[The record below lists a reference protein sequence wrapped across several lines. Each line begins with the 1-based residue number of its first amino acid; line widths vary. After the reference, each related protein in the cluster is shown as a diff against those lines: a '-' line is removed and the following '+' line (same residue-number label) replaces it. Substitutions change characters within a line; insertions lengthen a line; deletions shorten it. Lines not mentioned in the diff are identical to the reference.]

1 MPSKENRP
9 LPMKCC
15 RTLSQTWNLVKIAFF
30 VIVLAAC
37 PTATWAAPV
46 ISSVTPRSVRPAQ
59 TTEVTLVGTELTSPL
74 NAWTTFAA
82 DVKVLATAEG
92 ADDSKTAKLA
102 ITLTE
107 KSAVGVGGLV
117 VSNAQGV
124 SQLFLVMVD
133 DLPATTDGGK
143 NNTAETAQGV
153 DQPTNII
160 GTSSGTTHDYYSFQV
175 TAEEVISFDVYAS
188 RIGSS
193 MDPVLRLLTAA
204 GDELA
209 YADDSDGLNTD
220 CRFRHQFATAGT
232 YIIEVADSGYKSG
245 QPYALRIGNFPNV
258 TTAFPL
264 GIQQGAE
271 AAVGFTGPSKDEAQV
286 SSIYENGNANG
297 TLLAV
302 SARAAD
308 SNASGMALAIA
319 LGGVQVVEQ
328 EPNDEF
334 KQASQINL
342 PGGASGLLDQA
353 GDVDLFKFQAEK
365 GKRLRFRGYSRS
377 LGSPAVVKY
386 RVLKVDGTQVAAAA
400 VTDEDEF
407 VLSWVVPE
415 TGEYL
420 LEAVDL
426 LRRGGNNFGYLIT
439 AEQGNSFSLSLKN
452 DKATKNKYLVDAKLG
467 AISFPVTVARDG
479 YDGPITITTTND
491 IPGLLWYRN
500 VLAKG
505 VNAATVV
512 VQFPADIEAGALV
525 NFQIVGAAEI
535 DGQTVQI
542 PLMSR
547 EWIRTQ
553 FTMMSHP
560 PSYLNRLFQYATVET
575 TAEFFEPAFTPAVAY
590 VPRGSKTATLSMTTK
605 SKLEAFKGALVP
617 FYGDIS
623 DGVSVAGKDNK
634 GTHAITVTVAEDLTP
649 EQAKEKS
656 FTVHAFAE
664 HAGRGH
670 MVSRTVTIEVIDPIT
685 VSVELAAAI
694 TVGESQKMKVVV
706 VRGPGSKAEAV
717 TVAVQGLPKTV
728 TVPAEL
734 TIAADKSEI
743 EVEIKAAANAEAVAI
758 QDVLVTANT
767 KYAGKDVQASSN
779 KIVVQVK
786 AAE

>member
-1 MPSKENRP
+1 
-9 LPMKCC
+9 MKCC
-15 RTLSQTWNLVKIAFF
+15 PTLSQTLNLIKTAFSI
-30 VIVLAAC
+30 IVLTAC
-37 PTATWAAPV
+37 FSTTWAAPV
-46 ISSVTPRSVRPAQ
+46 ISSVTPRSIRPAQ

-74 NAWTTFAA
+74 NVWTTFAA
-82 DVKVLATAEG
+82 DVKVLAAAEG
-92 ADDSKTAKLA
+92 TDDSKTAKLA
-102 ITLTE
+102 ITLTD

-117 VSNAQGV
+117 VSSATGV

-143 NNTAETAQGV
+143 NNTAGTAQGV

-160 GTSSGTTHDYYSFQV
+160 GTSSGTTHDYYSFQ
-175 TAEEVISFDVYAS
+175 AKAGELISFDVYAS

-193 MDPVLRLLTAA
+193 MDPVLRLLTAV
-204 GDELA
+204 GNELA

-220 CRFRHQFATAGT
+220 CRFRHQFVTAGT

-264 GIQQGAE
+264 GIQQGVE
-271 AAVGFTGPSKDEAQV
+271 ATVGFTGPSRDEAQV
-286 SSIYENGNANG
+286 SSIYENGNAAG
-297 TLLAV
+297 TLMAV
-302 SARAAD
+302 SARTAN

-319 LGGVQVVEQ
+319 AGGAQAVEQ

-334 KQASQINL
+334 KQATQISL
-342 PGGASGLLDQA
+342 PGGASGLLGQA

-377 LGSPAVVKY
+377 LGSPAIVKY
-386 RVLKVDGTQVAAAA
+386 RVLKVDGTQLAAAA

-407 VLSWVVPE
+407 VLSWIAPE

-467 AISFPVTVARDG
+467 AISFPVTVVRDG

-491 IPGLLWYRN
+491 IAGLQWHRN
-500 VLAKG
+500 VIAKG
-505 VNAATVV
+505 ANAATVIV
-512 VQFPADIEAGALV
+512 RFPSDIKAGALV
-525 NFQIVGAAEI
+525 NFHIVGEAEI
-535 DGQTVQI
+535 DGQLVQI

-575 TAEFFEPAFTPAVAY
+575 VAEFFEPAFTPAVAY
-590 VPRGSKTATLSMTTK
+590 VPRGSKTTTLTMITK
-605 SKLEAFKGALVP
+605 SKLEAFKGAMVP

-623 DGVSVAGKDNK
+623 EGMTVAGKDNK
-634 GTHAITVTVAEDLTP
+634 GTHTITVTVAEDLTS

-664 HAGRGH
+664 HAGRGQ
-670 MVSRTVTIEVIDPIT
+670 MVSRKVAIEVIDPVT
-685 VSVELAAAI
+685 VSLELAAAI
-694 TVGESQKMKVVV
+694 AVGQSQKMKVVI
-706 VRGPGSKAEAV
+706 VRGPGSKAAAV
-717 TVAVQGLPKTV
+717 TVAVQGLPENV
-728 TVPAEL
+728 TVPKEL

-743 EVEIKAAANAEAVAI
+743 EVEIKAAANAEIAAT
-758 QDVLVTANT
+758 QDVLVIAKT
-767 KYAGKDVQASSN
+767 KYAGKDVQANSN
-779 KIVVQVK
+779 KIVVQIK

>member
-1 MPSKENRP
+1 
-9 LPMKCC
+9 MKCC
-15 RTLSQTWNLVKIAFF
+15 RTSLLTFNLVKIALS

-37 PTATWAAPV
+37 SSATWAAPV
-46 ISSVTPRSVRPAQ
+46 ISSVTPRSIRPAQ
-59 TTEVTLVGTELTSPL
+59 TTEITLVGTELTSPL

-82 DVKVLATAEG
+82 DVKVLAVVEG
-92 ADDSKTAKLA
+92 ADDNKTAKLT

-117 VSNAQGV
+117 VANAKGV

-143 NNTAETAQGV
+143 NNTAGTAQGV
-153 DQPTNII
+153 DQPTSII

-175 TAEEVISFDVYAS
+175 KADEVISFDVYAS

-193 MDPVLRLLTAA
+193 MDPVLRLLTAT

-264 GIQQGAE
+264 GIQQGVA
-271 AAVGFTGPSKDEAQV
+271 AAVGFTGPSRDDVQV
-286 SSIYENGNANG
+286 SSIYETGNTVGA
-297 TLLAV
+297 LLAV
-302 SARAAD
+302 SARAAN

-319 LGGVQVVEQ
+319 SGGVQAVEQ
-328 EPNDEF
+328 EPNNEF
-334 KQASQINL
+334 KQATQISL
-342 PGGASGLLDQA
+342 PGGASGLLGQA
-353 GDVDLFKFQAEK
+353 DDVDLFKFQAEK

-386 RVLKVDGTQVAAAA
+386 RVLKVDGTQLAAAA

-420 LEAVDL
+420 LEAVDIL
-426 LRRGGNNFGYLIT
+426 HRGGNNFGYLIT

-452 DKATKNKYLVDAKLG
+452 DKATKNKYLVDGKLG
-467 AISFPVTVARDG
+467 AINFSVTVVRDG

-491 IPGLLWYRN
+491 IAGLQWYGN
-500 VLAKG
+500 VIAKG
-505 VNAATVV
+505 AKAATVV
-512 VQFPADIEAGALV
+512 VRFPSDIEAGTLV
-525 NFQIVGAAEI
+525 NFQIVGEAAI

-547 EWIRTQ
+547 DWIRTQ

-575 TAEFFEPAFTPAVAY
+575 TPEFFEPAFTPAVAY
-590 VPRGSKTATLSMTTK
+590 VPRGSKTTTLTMTTK
-605 SKLEAFKGALVP
+605 SKLEAFKGAMVP
-617 FYGDIS
+617 FYSDIS
-623 DGVSVAGKDNK
+623 TGVSVTGKDNK
-634 GTHAITVTVAEDLTP
+634 GTHTITVTVPEDLTP

-656 FTVHAFAE
+656 FAVHAFAE
-664 HAGRGH
+664 HAGRGQ
-670 MVSRTVTIEVIDPIT
+670 MVSREIAIEVVDPIT
-685 VSVELAAAI
+685 VSLELAVAI
-694 TVGESQKMKVVV
+694 VVGQSQTMKVVV

-717 TVAVQGLPKTV
+717 TVMVQGLPENV
-728 TVPAEL
+728 TVPKEL

-743 EVEIKAAANAEAVAI
+743 EVEITAAANAEVVAI
-758 QDVLVTANT
+758 QDVLVTVKT

-779 KIVVQVK
+779 KIVVQLK
-786 AAE
+786 AVE

>member
-1 MPSKENRP
+1 
-9 LPMKCC
+9 MKCC
-15 RTLSQTWNLVKIAFF
+15 RTLSQTMNVVKTAFS
-30 VIVLAAC
+30 VVVLTTCSSAI
-37 PTATWAAPV
+37 WAAPV
-46 ISSVTPRSVRPAQ
+46 ISSVTPRAIRPAQ

-82 DVKVLATAEG
+82 DVKVLAVTEG
-92 ADDSKTAKLA
+92 VDDNKTAKLA

-117 VSNAQGV
+117 VSNAKGV
-124 SQLFLVMVD
+124 SQLFLIMVD

-143 NNTAETAQGV
+143 NNTAGTAQGV

-160 GTSSGTTHDYYSFQV
+160 GTSSGTTHDYYSFQAKV
-175 TAEEVISFDVYAS
+175 DEVISFDVYAS

-193 MDPVLRLLTAA
+193 MDPVLRLLTVA

-220 CRFRHQFATAGT
+220 CRFRHQFQTAGS

-264 GIQQGAE
+264 GIQQGLE
-271 AAVGFTGPSKDEAQV
+271 AAVGFTGPSRGEAQI
-286 SSIYENGNANG
+286 SSIYENGNAVG

-319 LGGVQVVEQ
+319 AGDVQAVEQ

-334 KQASQINL
+334 KQATQISL

-386 RVLKVDGTQVAAAA
+386 RVLKVDGTQLAAAV

-439 AEQGNSFSLSLKN
+439 AELGNSFSLSLKN

-467 AISFPVTVARDG
+467 AISFSVTVVRDG

-491 IPGLLWYRN
+491 IVGLQWYRN
-500 VLAKG
+500 VIAKG
-505 VNAATVV
+505 AKAATVV
-512 VQFPADIEAGALV
+512 VQFPADIKARALV
-525 NFQIVGAAEI
+525 NFHIVGEAEI

-542 PLMSR
+542 PLTSR
-547 EWIRTQ
+547 EWMRTQ

-575 TAEFFEPAFTPAVAY
+575 IAEFFEPAFTPAVAY
-590 VPRGSKTATLSMTTK
+590 VPRGSKTTTLTMTTK
-605 SKLEAFKGALVP
+605 SKLKAFKGALLP
-617 FYGDIS
+617 FYGNMS
-623 DGVSVAGKDNK
+623 TGVSVAGKDNK
-634 GTHAITVTVAEDLTP
+634 GTHTITVTVPEDLTP

-664 HAGRGH
+664 HAGRGQ
-670 MVSRTVTIEVIDPIT
+670 MVSRKIAIEVIDPIA
-685 VSVELAAAI
+685 VSLELAVAI
-694 TVGESQKMKVVV
+694 IVGQSQKMKVVV
-706 VRGPGSKAEAV
+706 VRAPGSKAEAV
-717 TVAVQGLPKTV
+717 TVAVQGLPENV
-728 TVPAEL
+728 TVPKEL

-743 EVEIKAAANAEAVAI
+743 EVELTVAANAEVAAI
-758 QDVLVTANT
+758 QDVLVTVKT

-779 KIVVQVK
+779 KIVVAVK